1 MTRKPFEQDLFDEF
15 DAPAKQAIAK
25 HIESV
30 FDVVVMPNPDQYGID
45 LLIIKGDKVV
55 GSAEVEVRQWH
66 ECRFST
72 IHVLQRK
79 QKYFGERALFFALS
93 KDLKNAHWIE
103 THKIDKHPLVE
114 VSNYK
119 VANGELFFDVP
130 IDEFV
135 RIELEETDA

>member
-1 MTRKPFEQDLFDEF
+1 MIRKPFEQDLFDEF

-30 FDVVVMPNPDQYGID
+30 FDVIVMPNPDQYGVD

-55 GSAEVEVRQWH
+55 GSAEVEVRQWY
-66 ECRFST
+66 ECRFNT

-79 QKYFGERALFFALS
+79 QKYFNERSLFFALS
-93 KDLKNAHWIE
+93 KDLKSAHWIE
-103 THKIDKHPLVE
+103 THKIDKHPLIE
-114 VSNYK
+114 VSNFK
-119 VANGELFFDVP
+119 VASGELFFDVP

-135 RIELEETDA
+135 RIELEEANA

>member
-1 MTRKPFEQDLFDEF
+1 MIRKPFEQELFDEF

-30 FDVVVMPNPDQYGID
+30 FDVVVVPNPDQYGID
-45 LLIIKGDKVV
+45 LLITKGDKVL
-55 GSAEVEVRQWH
+55 GSAEVEVRQWY
-66 ECRFST
+66 ECGFKT

-79 QKYFGERALFFALS
+79 QKYFGKRALFFALS

-103 THKIDKHPLVE
+103 TLKIDKHPLVE

-119 VANGELFFDVP
+119 VASGELFFDVP
-130 IDEFV
+130 IEEFARV
-135 RIELEETDA
+135 DL

>member
-1 MTRKPFEQDLFDEF
+1 VVRKPFEQDLFDEF

-45 LLIIKGDKVV
+45 LLIIKNDKVL
-55 GSAEVEVRQWH
+55 GSAEVEVRQWI

-79 QKYFGERALFFALS
+79 QKYFNDRTLFFALA
-93 KDLKNAHWIE
+93 KDLKSAHWIE
-103 THKIDKHPLVE
+103 TNKIDRHPLIE

-119 VANGELFFDVP
+119 VASGELFFDVP
-130 IDEFV
+130 INEFV
-135 RIELEETDA
+135 RIELETNA

>member
-1 MTRKPFEQDLFDEF
+1 MIRKPFEQELFDEF

-30 FDVVVMPNPDQYGID
+30 SDVVVVPNPDQYGID
-45 LLIIKGDKVV
+45 LLITKDDKVL
-55 GSAEVEVRQWH
+55 GSAEVEVRQWY
-66 ECRFST
+66 ECGFKT

-103 THKIDKHPLVE
+103 TLKIDKHPLIE

-130 IDEFV
+130 IGEFV

>member
-1 MTRKPFEQDLFDEF
+1 MIRKPFEQDLFDQF
-15 DAPAKQAIAK
+15 DEPAKKAIARY
-25 HIESV
+25 IESV
-30 FDVVVMPNPDQYGID
+30 FDAEVEPNPDQYGVD
-45 LLIIKGDKVV
+45 LLIIKNGRML
-55 GSAEVEVRQWH
+55 GAAEVEVRQWI

-79 QKYFGERALFFALS
+79 QKYFNDRTLFFALA
-93 KDLKNAHWIE
+93 KDLKSAHWIE
-103 THKIDKHPLVE
+103 TNKVDKYPLVE

-135 RIELEETDA
+135 RIELKESDA